1 MWRSPGGGSS
11 YSCSAMLIATT
22 PFNVV
27 EVTLCTLALIGV
39 VVWLKRT

>member
-1 MWRSPGGGSS
+1 
-11 YSCSAMLIATT
+11 MLIATT

-27 EVTLCTLALIGV
+27 GVTLTLCTLALIGV